1 MKRRFLTLFILTL
14 SLGLTFCYS
23 DSASVELGSTESPL
37 IEESHAPMEI
47 DFNREMLKM
56 LGALGAII
64 GLLFLTIYILKKVST
79 QRAFKAHRNASME
92 ILERRALSPKSTL
105 YLVEVEGK
113 KTLIAESSV
122 QITPLLVG
130 KAKAAEEGEPS
141 HEEAEGSFLS
151 FKELFK
157 KKASN

>member
-1 MKRRFLTLFILTL
+1 MKRRMFISTLLVLCLALTLGYCTANPEVESFTLPLTEDVQ
-14 SLGLTFCYS
+14 G
-23 DSASVELGSTESPL
+23 
-37 IEESHAPMEI
+37 PMEI
-47 DFNREMLKM
+47 DFNKEMLKM

-79 QRAFKAHRNASME
+79 QRAFKKHSSASME
-92 ILERRALSPKSTL
+92 VLERRALSPKSTL

-122 QITPLLVG
+122 QITPLVVG
-130 KAKAAEEGEPS
+130 KSEAAPQDQSPEDEES
-141 HEEAEGSFLS
+141 SFLS

-157 KKASN
+157 KKASP